1 MELLKLRFGEAPMH
15 FCEVMLKVGTRAL
28 HSHLVPPPPRPSGGL
43 SPQDMADSRRIN
55 ANIREEDEK
64 RPAEEQPP
72 FGVYAVILSSE
83 FWPPFKDEKLEVP
96 EDIREAL
103 EVYCRK
109 YEKLK
114 VGPRCWESSSV
125 LRDPCPP
132 LSRDP
137 CVHVHAPPRVRTCP
151 FVCVRP
157 PCSALPGAAG
167 VGLDPELPLQH
178 PPACSQNP
186 GLAAMLSPGH
196 PPSPLRGCLQGA
208 SWLLLG
214 CLAAPLG
221 LLRAGAKE
229 GWVRLLRLRT
239 RGPEWGEAQRW
250 RADPRGFLPEPGE
263 PACAPH
269 LSPAHPFLAEDI

>member
-1 MELLKLRFGEAPMH
+1 
-15 FCEVMLKVGTRAL
+15 
-28 HSHLVPPPPRPSGGL
+28 
-43 SPQDMADSRRIN
+43 MADSRRIN

-125 LRDPCPP
+125 LRDPCV
-132 LSRDP
+132 R
-137 CVHVHAPPRVRTCP
+137 VHTPPRVCTCP
-151 FVCVRP
+151 FVCVCP
-157 PCSALPGAAG
+157 LLSAVPDGAG
-167 VGLDPELPLQH
+167 TSLDPELPLQH
-178 PPACSQNP
+178 PPTCSQNP

-196 PPSPLRGCLQGA
+196 PPSPSVGVSRESPGLSWGVW
-208 SWLLLG
+208 WLL
-214 CLAAPLG
+214 CVCCEPAQR
-221 LLRAGAKE
+221 RAGC
-229 GWVRLLRLRT
+229 G
-239 RGPEWGEAQRW
+239 
-250 RADPRGFLPEPGE
+250 
-263 PACAPH
+263 C
-269 LSPAHPFLAEDI
+269 

>member
-1 MELLKLRFGEAPMH
+1 MLDHCPGCLGTARELGVAAPRAPAWPAGLGTSLLRGRGCRLVGVALQGLAGAEALHPSEMHPCREIRNVELLKLRFGEAPMH
-15 FCEVMLKVGTRAL
+15 FCEVMLKVGTRAP

-132 LSRDP
+132 LSLPGPVCACARTSS
-137 CVHVHAPPRVRTCP
+137 CVHLP
-151 FVCVRP
+151 VCVCAP
-157 PCSALPGAAG
+157 SAL
-167 VGLDPELPLQH
+167 
-178 PPACSQNP
+178 C
-186 GLAAMLSPGH
+186 
-196 PPSPLRGCLQGA
+196 
-208 SWLLLG
+208 
-214 CLAAPLG
+214 
-221 LLRAGAKE
+221 
-229 GWVRLLRLRT
+229 
-239 RGPEWGEAQRW
+239 
-250 RADPRGFLPEPGE
+250 
-263 PACAPH
+263 CA
-269 LSPAHPFLAEDI
+269 